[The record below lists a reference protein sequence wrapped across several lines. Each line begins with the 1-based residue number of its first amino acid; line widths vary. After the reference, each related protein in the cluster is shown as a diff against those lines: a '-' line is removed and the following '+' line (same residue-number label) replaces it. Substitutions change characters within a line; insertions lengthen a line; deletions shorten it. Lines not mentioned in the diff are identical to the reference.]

1 MVVVISSHWLW
12 WLATHKTGSQN
23 RDDELD
29 FGYVFGEF
37 ADV

>member
-1 MVVVISSHWLW
+1 MVIISNHGLW
-12 WLATHKTGSQN
+12 WLATQKTDSQN

-37 ADV
+37 GDV